1 MRNIMLSIEYDGGRY
16 SGWQRLG
23 KSESNNSIENKIIE
37 VNLCDKYQKMV
48 PIAKKILFTMRD
60 NFLQCGK
67 P

>member
-37 VNLCDKYQKMV
+37 VKD
-48 PIAKKILFTMRD
+48 
-60 NFLQCGK
+60 
-67 P
+67 